1 MDNFVPDIYQKSIYD
16 INYKKLKKNGI
27 KCLIFDL
34 NNTIASFEE
43 DYPTEKLREKMFDLE
58 KSFKVIIM
66 SNSNKDR
73 VRPFKEKLNVD
84 SAYHSFKPL
93 KRKYKKIMNVYN
105 FKDIEIACIGDL
117 LITDI
122 YGGNKMGFTTIL
134 VNSISLE
141 EPFHHKLLRKID
153 NRLYKKLA
161 KKEILFKGKYY
172 E

>member
-43 DYPTEKLREKMFDLE
+43 EYPTEKLREKMFDLE

-73 VRPFKEKLNVD
+73 VRPFKERLNID
-84 SAYHSFKPL
+84 SAFSSKKPFK
-93 KRKYKKIMNVYN
+93 KKYKKILNTYN
-105 FKDIEIACIGDL
+105 YKDTEIAVIGDFL
-117 LITDI
+117 LTDI
-122 YGGNKMGFTTIL
+122 YGGNRMGFTTIL
-134 VNSISLE
+134 VNPISSE
-141 EPFHHKLLRKID
+141 EPFNVRIARRFEKRII
-153 NRLYKKLA
+153 KKLN
-161 KKEILFKGKYY
+161 KKGILILGEYY